1 MHIKKVGLTLLQVTE
16 AGNCIRDI
24 AAISAAAREAEI
36 SGDYLGGNGTS
47 TDLITIRSQAVISE
61 RVYERL
67 NEVTQAQRDLYL
79 GIGKTVPAHWLTKL
93 QAGMQDTWHVALT
106 ALSILCSKRLTV
118 T

>member
-1 MHIKKVGLTLLQVTE
+1 MLQVTE

-61 RVYERL
+61 KVYDRL
-67 NEVTQAQRDLYL
+67 NEVTQAQRELYL
-79 GIGKTVPAHWLTKL
+79 GIGE
-93 QAGMQDTWHVALT
+93 
-106 ALSILCSKRLTV
+106 ILAPQ
-118 T
+118 